1 MQLSQPYFDYYKK
14 YMFFIGLIGHSVFV
28 LQTYKIL
35 VTKSSHDV
43 SLEGFLIYGISVASW
58 LLYGYMVHDKI
69 LTRVNL
75 FGFVAAIICIA
86 TIIMYR

>member
-1 MQLSQPYFDYYKK
+1 MKLNQPYFDYYKK
-14 YMFFIGLIGHSVFV
+14 YMFFIGAVGHAVFV

-43 SLEGFLIYGISVASW
+43 SLEGFIIYFISVASW
-58 LLYGYMVHDKI
+58 LFYGYLVHDKI
-69 LTRVNL
+69 LVRASL
-75 FGFVAAIICIA
+75 FGFVAAVICIA